1 MLWHPKLNQILA
13 GTQKGAVHCLYD
25 PAVSVRGA
33 VMVAGRTVK
42 KGGKLRPRKRVTRR
56 CDSAVQMRWHTLPS
70 QTTTISTITA
80 MIRRSVTIV
89 PASRI
94 RGIP

>member
-42 KGGKLRPRKRVTRR
+42 KAGNCDLENASLGDAIRPCGRVGIRSRVKRRR
-56 CDSAVQMRWHTLPS
+56 YPR
-70 QTTTISTITA
+70 
-80 MIRRSVTIV
+80 
-89 PASRI
+89 
-94 RGIP
+94 